1 MQNDLKYGKLSEIFG
16 INVYFMGK
24 TRKKSRLRRKKSTL
38 AHSGALGTRRA
49 TQGP

>member
-24 TRKKSRLRRKKSTL
+24 TRKKSRLRRKKREFTHIIKGEGGGEEFNL
-38 AHSGALGTRRA
+38 
-49 TQGP
+49 